1 RKIIQTMGGDVRGRR
16 VAVLGLTFK
25 ANTDDMREAPSIPII
40 QGLQDHGAEIAAY
53 DPEGTEQAKLVL
65 SGVTYESSPYHCARD
80 ADALVIVT
88 EWEQFRALDLRR
100 LKEAMRTPVLV
111 DLRNLYRAA
120 DARKHGFTYVSI
132 GRR

>member
-1 RKIIQTMGGDVRGRR
+1 M
-16 VAVLGLTFK
+16 
-25 ANTDDMREAPSIPII
+25 
-40 QGLQDHGAEIAAY
+40 
-53 DPEGTEQAKLVL
+53 
-65 SGVTYESSPYHCARD
+65 TYESSPYNCARD